1 MLSPT
6 LAVYRN
12 LLSNQGFLW
21 LFSVFKRLRNSLE
34 TGLLRPAPQVSAT
47 AVLACSTAPGLA
59 PAPNTRNGQQI
70 ILKVAKDTESRRT
83 SKMRSARIIQL
94 RLPLCPLTEEKR
106 PSMLRRGK
114 SGF

>member
-21 LFSVFKRLRNSLE
+21 PVSLCKRLRNSLK
-34 TGLLRPAPQVSAT
+34 TGLFRRSPHVSAA
-47 AVLACSTAPGLA
+47 AVRACSTAPGLA

-70 ILKVAKDTESRRT
+70 ILKVAKDTERR
-83 SKMRSARIIQL
+83 RI
-94 RLPLCPLTEEKR
+94 RDYP
-106 PSMLRRGK
+106 
-114 SGF
+114 GFAALASSNCAYPYVR

>member
-21 LFSVFKRLRNSLE
+21 LFSVFKRLRNSLT
-34 TGLLRPAPQVSAT
+34 TGLFRPAPQVSAT

-70 ILKVAKDTESRRT
+70 ILKVAKDTESRRIRDYPGCAALA
-83 SKMRSARIIQL
+83 SSNCAYPYVR
-94 RLPLCPLTEEKR
+94 
-106 PSMLRRGK
+106 
-114 SGF
+114 